1 VLLLPRE
8 NSGKSIDESSKQEKL
23 NLALNQASE
32 ALREATAERR
42 SADTKLYGVSA
53 LSAALLGLLLSTKP
67 WSSKSV
73 LADSFFVAAFAL
85 YFITLVLGLKE
96 YAPRELSA
104 ANARAVF
111 KALDRSYAE
120 LASWTT
126 EDLLKFADENC
137 RVVNEKSKMLKTMLR
152 LFLVAAICLV
162 LGTLLY

>member
-1 VLLLPRE
+1 VLLLPRG
-8 NSGKSIDESSKQEKL
+8 NLGKGSDEFSKQQKL
-23 NLALNQASE
+23 NLALNQASD
-32 ALREATAERR
+32 ALKEATAERR

-73 LADSFFVAAFAL
+73 MADSFFVAAFAL

-96 YAPRELSA
+96 YAPRDLSA
-104 ANARAVF
+104 ANARAIV
-111 KALDRSYAE
+111 KALDHSYAE

-126 EDLLKFADENC
+126 EYLLKFADEQY
-137 RVVNEKSKMLKTMLR
+137 RIVNVKSRALKIMLH
-152 LFLVAAICLV
+152 LFLIAAVCLV